1 MGVTQMEE
9 REALKRLRRGEETT
23 LAWFIQRY
31 TGYVSTIIANIGG
44 ASMPRADLEE
54 ATSDVFYIL
63 WVNAKQVAPDKVK
76 AYLGGVARNK
86 AREYARKQSIGL
98 PLEED
103 VLQITVDG
111 PERQVET
118 KELAI
123 CLRRAISSMQHPE
136 QEIFLRHYY
145 YYQPVAVIAEELGLN
160 LSTVKTK
167 LCRGRKK
174 LKEQLTKG
182 GYTVE
187 DTNF

>member
-1 MGVTQMEE
+1 MEE
-9 REALKRLRRGEETT
+9 REALKRLRRGDETA

-31 TGYVSTIIANIGG
+31 TGYVSTIVANIGG
-44 ASMPRADLEE
+44 ASISRADLEE
-54 ATSDVFYIL
+54 VTADVFYIL
-63 WVNAKQVAPDKVK
+63 WVNARQVVPDKVK

-86 AREYARKQSIGL
+86 AREFARKRGIDL

-111 PERQVET
+111 PERKLET
-118 KELAI
+118 KELAA
-123 CLRRAISSMQHPE
+123 CLRRTISAMQSPE
-136 QEIFLRHYY
+136 REIFFRYYY

-160 LSTVKTK
+160 VSTVKTK
-167 LCRGRKK
+167 LRRGRKK

-187 DTNF
+187 DANF